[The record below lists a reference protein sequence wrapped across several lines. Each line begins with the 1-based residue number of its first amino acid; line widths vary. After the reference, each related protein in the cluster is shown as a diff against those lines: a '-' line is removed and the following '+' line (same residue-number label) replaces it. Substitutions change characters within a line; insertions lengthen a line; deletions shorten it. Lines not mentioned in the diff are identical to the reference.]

1 MQYTLLS
8 LLALL
13 LALASAIYLKLPA
26 KPLLLLCFLS
36 IFFQLIFDNI
46 MTWAGLW
53 EFDFSQTLGLSLPF
67 IPLEN
72 LLFGLALALF
82 MVAGWEKAKG

>member
-8 LLALL
+8 LLAIL
-13 LALASAIYLKLPA
+13 LAWACALRSKLPL

-36 IFFQLIFDNI
+36 ISFQLIFDNI

-82 MVAGWEKAKG
+82 IVASWEKANG